1 MVAIVRPVGIA
12 TIRLAQV
19 VALLIVSSCYS
30 LPKVE
35 VIRVIDD
42 FAEDGG
48 TPRSRPR
55 NTIFGPWTCG
65 LHVDQ
70 SQPSEGGQD
79 AGQDGGAGGDVDA
92 GQAVTC
98 TLGTETDDMDPPIP
112 PSTVTQALVA
122 SFDLMTPSSVE
133 VVTRTKS
140 GAPGASADAIVP
152 SMMVNLTGFSQ
163 FIFNAKLLPTTTQL
177 PTGTELHVEFHCAST
192 KDPLVDQDIVLTPG
206 VVNWK
211 TITLPLS
218 AFTFGAQREACLATV
233 ESVAFVVVP
242 GSAPAGTKVSG
253 TLHLDEIRLQ

>member
-1 MVAIVRPVGIA
+1 MRPVGIA

-42 FAEDGG
+42 FAEDEGL
-48 TPRSRPR
+48 TQPTW
-55 NTIFGPWTCG
+55 NVFGPWTCG

-152 SMMVNLTGFSQ
+152 SMMVNLTGFKQLLFTAQLGSTSS
-163 FIFNAKLLPTTTQL
+163 ADLPAGTKLRVYLDCGSENL
-177 PTGTELHVEFHCAST
+177 FTEFPLNMFGASWT
-192 KDPLVDQDIVLTPG
+192 
-206 VVNWK
+206 
-211 TITLPLS
+211 PLS
-218 AFTFGAQREACLATV
+218 VRLDALLSVQNLSQNQTQICLATV
-233 ESVAFVVVP
+233 DSIAFVVVP
-242 GSAPAGTKVSG
+242 GAAPAGTKVSG
-253 TLHLDEIRLQ
+253 TLLLDDIRLQ